1 MAADSGDGWK
11 RQAGSPDELTPHV
24 SRKSRWQLIV
34 SSILWGLWMVLL
46 TWMAVIS

>member
-1 MAADSGDGWK
+1 MASDSGDGWK
-11 RQAGSPDELTPHV
+11 PQAGSRDELAPNL

-46 TWMAVIS
+46 AWMAVIS

>member
-1 MAADSGDGWK
+1 MASDAGNRWK
-11 RQAGSPDELTPHV
+11 PQAGSRDELEANH

-46 TWMAVIS
+46 AWMAVIS